1 MEEIIRASGCYM
13 QAVSVAF
20 DAEES
25 DLLVPSMAANAGSQ
39 NAEAWV

>member
-1 MEEIIRASGCYM
+1 MEGVIRASGYYM

-25 DLLVPSMAANAGSQ
+25 ELLVPSMAANACSQ
-39 NAEAWV
+39 NAQAWV